1 MKLKFGKKGR
11 RDRKGRLDYIA
22 KGYALS
28 MNSTKYMLSLLKV
41 AKLETHKVDYL
52 LK

>member
-11 RDRKGRLDYIA
+11 RDRKGRLDCIV

-41 AKLETHKVDYL
+41 AKLETHKADYL